1 MQLFGKIFTEKST
14 KKDIKKIHDDALQA
28 YNKGSI
34 FLKMQRFEECL
45 DAYSVAEKLWEEETD
60 MLTSQGD
67 PEAAKRSK
75 ISVLNTLSCKSYA
88 NYMMG
93 RYDISLELIEKM
105 LEKAPDDP
113 ESLFRKGFVLYK
125 FQRYEEALICLENA
139 LAKCREFPEAWYC
152 KGNVLRELGNYDIA
166 LEAFE
171 CSIEYSQPLSYQFPR
186 FTWIPLTS
194 SSKIKMDSSEAW
206 YCKGEILF
214 RQNKYEE
221 AIEAFSRALEIKP
234 GFEDAAK
241 FRNTVLQELGK
252 NRISNNNFELET

>member
-1 MQLFGKIFTEKST
+1 MKLFEKFFTGNSS
-14 KKDIKKIHDDALQA
+14 KKGIKKIHDDALQA
-28 YNKGSI
+28 YNKGYI

-45 DAYSVAEKLWEEETD
+45 DAYDLAEKLWEEETD

-75 ISVLNTLSCKSYA
+75 ISAFNTLSCKSYA

-93 RYDISLELIEKM
+93 RYDTSLELIEKM
-105 LEKAPDDP
+105 LEQAPEDP
-113 ESLFRKGFVLYK
+113 ESLFRKGFVLYQS
-125 FQRYEEALICLENA
+125 QRYEEAFICLENA

-152 KGNVLRELGNYDIA
+152 KGNVLRELGNYDAA

-194 SSKIKMDSSEAW
+194 SPKMKMDSSEAW

-221 AIEAFSRALEIKP
+221 ALEAFSSALDIKP
-234 GFEDAAK
+234 AFEDAAK
-241 FRNTVLQELGK
+241 FRNIVLHELGK
-252 NRISNNNFELET
+252 NRISNKNFELKT